1 MFANTITEYFCTSS
15 RLCDKAG
22 KLDLKIDDLELILS
36 FIIDCTIMCL
46 NKKKNKIIESIK

>member
-1 MFANTITEYFCTSS
+1 MFANTITEYFYTSS

-22 KLDLKIDDLELILS
+22 KLNLKIDDLELILS

-46 NKKKNKIIESIK
+46 NKKKIIESIK